1 MLRPMHVVIPFKARG
16 GKSRLSPV
24 LGPAERRS
32 FSCAML
38 KDVLAAVAVFGQGKR
53 TILSDLDFD
62 PEEMGIDAEVLPS
75 DLELNDALN
84 SLISQQAGLGWPSDM
99 LIVMADL
106 ALLREKEIRDI
117 LNCPGDVV
125 LCPGRG
131 GGTNM
136 ILIRS
141 PEFRTCYRGLS
152 LPRHIAYAQQ
162 TGLRLTVFESF
173 RGSCDIDE
181 PQDLTEVLLH
191 NNGEAKMA
199 LEMMGF
205 HLSPSSRSAPER
217 RSLKSDKIKKG

>member
-1 MLRPMHVVIPFKARG
+1 
-16 GKSRLSPV
+16 
-24 LGPAERRS
+24 
-32 FSCAML
+32 ML
-38 KDVLAAVAVFGQGKR
+38 KDVLAAAAVFGQGKR

-131 GGTNM
+131 RNQYDTH
-136 ILIRS
+136 S
-141 PEFRTCYRGLS
+141 QP
-152 LPRHIAYAQQ
+152 
-162 TGLRLTVFESF
+162 
-173 RGSCDIDE
+173 
-181 PQDLTEVLLH
+181 
-191 NNGEAKMA
+191 
-199 LEMMGF
+199 
-205 HLSPSSRSAPER
+205 
-217 RSLKSDKIKKG
+217 